1 MLWYLLKLAVVLP
14 LIAGLAWASLK
25 FARRMEKR
33 FGPAQG
39 VRSVRIIETQW
50 LGPGQ
55 RIAVLEWRGREILVS
70 ASRQG
75 LVRLAE
81 SPARAAGTT
90 ADQED

>member
-14 LIAGLAWASLK
+14 LIAGLAWASLR
-25 FARRMEKR
+25 FAKRMEKR
-33 FGPAQG
+33 FSPTGGAK
-39 VRSVRIIETQW
+39 SVKIIETQW

-55 RIAVLEWRGREILVS
+55 RIAVLEFRGREILVS

-81 SPARAAGTT
+81 VPASTGAVTGNG
-90 ADQED
+90 D

>member
-25 FARRMEKR
+25 LARRMEKR
-33 FGPAQG
+33 FSPTGG
-39 VRSVRIIETQW
+39 ERSVRIIETQW

-55 RIAVLEWRGREILVS
+55 RIAVLEFRGREILVS
-70 ASRQG
+70 ASKQG

-81 SPARAAGTT
+81 LPARSAA
-90 ADQED
+90 ED

>member
-33 FGPAQG
+33 FSPAG
-39 VRSVRIIETQW
+39 GAKAVKIIETQW

-55 RIAVLEWRGREILVS
+55 RIAVLEFRGREILVS
-70 ASRQG
+70 ASKQG

-81 SPARAAGTT
+81 VPARAAS
-90 ADQED
+90 ED

>member
-1 MLWYLLKLAVVLP
+1 MLWYLIKLAVVLP

-25 FARRMEKR
+25 FARRMEQR
-33 FGPAQG
+33 FSPTGGQ
-39 VRSVRIIETQW
+39 RSVRIIETQW

-55 RIAVLEWRGREILVS
+55 RVAVLEFRGREILVS

-81 SPARAAGTT
+81 APARSAA
-90 ADQED
+90 QED

>member
-1 MLWYLLKLAVVLP
+1 MLWYLLKLAVILP

-25 FARRMEKR
+25 FARRMDQR
-33 FGPAQG
+33 FGPAG
-39 VRSVRIIETQW
+39 GKRSVKIIETQW

-55 RIAVLEWRGREILVS
+55 RIAVLEFRGREILVS

-81 SPARAAGTT
+81 VPARSAA
-90 ADQED
+90 QED

>member
-14 LIAGLAWASLK
+14 LIGVLAWASLK
-25 FARRMEKR
+25 FAKRMEKR

-39 VRSVRIIETQW
+39 VRNVKIVETQW

-55 RIAVLEWRGREILVS
+55 RIAVLEWRGQQILVS

-75 LVRLAE
+75 LIRLAE
-81 SPARAAGTT
+81 SAVSLPGK
-90 ADQED
+90 DD

>member
-39 VRSVRIIETQW
+39 VRSVKII
-50 LGPGQ
+50 
-55 RIAVLEWRGREILVS
+55 
-70 ASRQG
+70 
-75 LVRLAE
+75 
-81 SPARAAGTT
+81 
-90 ADQED
+90 

>member
-25 FARRMEKR
+25 FARRMEQR
-33 FGPAQG
+33 FGPAGGQ
-39 VRSVRIIETQW
+39 RSVKIIETQW

-55 RIAVLEWRGREILVS
+55 RVAVLEFRGREILVS
-70 ASRQG
+70 ATRQG

-81 SPARAAGTT
+81 VPARTGA
-90 ADQED
+90 ED

>member
-14 LIAGLAWASLK
+14 LIGVLAWASLK

-39 VRSVRIIETQW
+39 VRSVRIVETQW

-55 RIAVLEWRGREILVS
+55 RIVVLEWRGREILVS
-70 ASRQG
+70 ASRHG

-81 SPARAAGTT
+81 APAPQPITNG
-90 ADQED
+90 

>member
-14 LIAGLAWASLK
+14 LIGVLAWASLK
-25 FARRMEKR
+25 LARRMEGR

-39 VRSVRIIETQW
+39 ARSVRVIETQW

-55 RIAVLEWRGREILVS
+55 RIAVLEFRGREILVS
-70 ASRQG
+70 ASRSG

-81 SPARAAGTT
+81 APARAA
-90 ADQED
+90 ED

>member
-25 FARRMEKR
+25 FARRMEQR
-33 FGPAQG
+33 FSPTGGARA
-39 VRSVRIIETQW
+39 VKIIETQW

-55 RIAVLEWRGREILVS
+55 RIAVLEFRGREILVS
-70 ASRQG
+70 ASRHG

-81 SPARAAGTT
+81 VPARTGA
-90 ADQED
+90 ED

>member
-25 FARRMEKR
+25 FARRMEQR
-33 FGPAQG
+33 FAPGGGAK
-39 VRSVRIIETQW
+39 SVKIIETQW

-55 RIAVLEWRGREILVS
+55 RIAVLEFRGREILVS
-70 ASRQG
+70 ATRQG

-81 SPARAAGTT
+81 VPARDAAR
-90 ADQED
+90 ED

>member
-25 FARRMEKR
+25 FARRMEQR
-33 FGPAQG
+33 FSPNGATK
-39 VRSVRIIETQW
+39 SVKIIETQW

-55 RIAVLEWRGREILVS
+55 RIAVLEFRGREILVS
-70 ASRQG
+70 ATKQG

-81 SPARAAGTT
+81 VPARAGG
-90 ADQED
+90 ED